1 MYSAGTM
8 LSSRCRLIMDGREVE
23 GQDAVME
30 VLEELM
36 MQEDVAVVKRFCF
49 VCALSCLW
57 FNACV
62 DKRSFGWKMVTIIA
76 VALKK
81 ESG

>member
-36 MQEDVAVVKRFCF
+36 MQEDVAVVRY
-49 VCALSCLW
+49 A
-57 FNACV
+57 
-62 DKRSFGWKMVTIIA
+62 RTSFRLITSI
-76 VALKK
+76 
-81 ESG
+81 

>member
-1 MYSAGTM
+1 VYSAGTM

-36 MQEDVAVVKRFCF
+36 MQEDVAVVKRF
-49 VCALSCLW
+49 VCVRALLSL
-57 FNACV
+57 V
-62 DKRSFGWKMVTIIA
+62 
-76 VALKK
+76 
-81 ESG
+81 